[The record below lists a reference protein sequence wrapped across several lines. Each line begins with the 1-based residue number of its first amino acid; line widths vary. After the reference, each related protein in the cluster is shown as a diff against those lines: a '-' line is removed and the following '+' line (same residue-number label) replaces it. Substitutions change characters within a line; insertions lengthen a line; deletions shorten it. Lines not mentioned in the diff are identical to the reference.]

1 MILQHVTKHERY
13 QTRRYTCVL
22 SAPPSPA
29 KLLLARRRGGGMHA
43 PTRAPSGR
51 SRAHASIACISAA
64 ARLGPSSLSAVCTMP
79 LLTCAKDQAG
89 ARRRVSRSDRARV
102 RAGSSR
108 ARRHT
113 YTARPS
119 AGPIAQSAPGAPRSA
134 RRAHRDEDRASGEM
148 LTAEDVRQKHSEAY
162 KLGSFELL
170 RRTN

>member
-1 MILQHVTKHERY
+1 
-13 QTRRYTCVL
+13 
-22 SAPPSPA
+22 
-29 KLLLARRRGGGMHA
+29 MHA

-119 AGPIAQSAPGAPRSA
+119 ADPIGAGRAAFGSASSS
-134 RRAHRDEDRASGEM
+134 RRGSGE
-148 LTAEDVRQKHSEAY
+148 
-162 KLGSFELL
+162 
-170 RRTN
+170 RRDRRC